1 MGDLYDIQFQPIL
14 QENLEDNR
22 VRIMNNREW
31 TEEQKDRIVEIDHK
45 EWRKGKNFMKLI
57 KNRWH
62 FEFLE
67 SKGQRKT

>member
-45 EWRKGKNFMKLI
+45 E
-57 KNRWH
+57 
-62 FEFLE
+62 
-67 SKGQRKT
+67 